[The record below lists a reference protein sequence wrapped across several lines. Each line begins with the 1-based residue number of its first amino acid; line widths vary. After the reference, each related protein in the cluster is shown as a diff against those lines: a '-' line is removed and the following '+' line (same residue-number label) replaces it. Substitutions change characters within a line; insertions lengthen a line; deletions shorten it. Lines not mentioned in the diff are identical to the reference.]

1 MKRILLT
8 LPLLSFCLPQAGQAE
23 NIDVDFIAT
32 VTETTCTMKIVKDTV
47 DITDNGGDQYSLTI
61 PSVGLDKIVTS
72 NAAAE
77 ATFKLVASGCSA
89 GMGTIT
95 TRISGT
101 AISGNLIKNEA
112 TTAPVANNIGM
123 GIKRKSTTGDT
134 YITPNGTT
142 SFNWTAGEITNG
154 LPMTVALREIT
165 AGQGQIGNFT
175 AKATFS
181 FTYQ

>member
-1 MKRILLT
+1 MKRILMT
-8 LPLLSFCLPQAGQAE
+8 IPLLGFCLPQAVQAT

-61 PSVGLDKIVTS
+61 PDVGLDKLVNLDASAETS
-72 NAAAE
+72 
-77 ATFKLVASGCSA
+77 FKLVASGCSA
-89 GMGTIT
+89 GIGTIT

-112 TTAPVANNIGM
+112 TATPIANNIGM
-123 GIKRKSTTGDT
+123 GIKRKSTTGET
-134 YITPNGTT
+134 YLKPDSTT
-142 SFNWTAGEITNG
+142 SFNWTAAEISGG
-154 LPMTVALREIT
+154 LPMTVALRETT
-165 AGQGQIGNFT
+165 AGQGQIGNFR